1 MPSRDDD
8 NGAKTP
14 QGEVTPPPAGVTA
27 VTVTRGGGGHTPPP
41 PPDPPDSAGD
51 GEEGMLRMS
60 FFEHLTEL
68 RSRIVK
74 MVFGVLAAVLVSF
87 SFCNQLW
94 RLIAAPAVEALTTLG
109 IKPPNL
115 KAITPMEGFNVIWV
129 KLPFLCALFIASPW
143 VLYQVWAFISPGL
156 YKRERRYAVPF
167 ILTSAGLFIGGGAF
181 AYFVAFRFALTFLLG
196 IGVGNYVDP
205 MVSISEYFD
214 LFVNVTLGVALVFE
228 MPILIFF
235 LTLLRIVSPAF
246 LVKHS
251 RYAILGI
258 FIIAAIVTPTPDAFN
273 MLLFALP
280 MCLLF
285 YVGVFAGYLLVL
297 KREGRRF
304 PWPKVLTVGG
314 IVLVVLGALLY
325 FAAVHY
331 KLHPVPRLSGAVTMD
346 LYKAIRELREELEKL
361 NEVIASLEQF
371 QRTGTPPTPP
381 RRGRKSMPEQERK
394 LVSERMKNYWAR
406 RRKKK
411 GAAG

>member
-8 NGAKTP
+8 NGAQPP
-14 QGEVTPPPAGVTA
+14 QGELTPPPGPVTA
-27 VTVTRGGGGHTPPP
+27 VTVTRGAGGRTPPP
-41 PPDPPDSAGD
+41 PGPPEPP
-51 GEEGMLRMS
+51 GEDEDGMLRMS
-60 FFEHLTEL
+60 FLEHLTEL
-68 RSRIVK
+68 RSRIIK
-74 MVFGVLAAVLVSF
+74 MVMGVLVSMVVSF
-87 SFCNQLW
+87 SFCSQLW
-94 RLIAAPAVEALTTLG
+94 RLIAAPAVEALTALG
-109 IKPPNL
+109 IKPPTL
-115 KAITPMEGFNVIWV
+115 KAITPMEQFNVIWV
-129 KLPFLCALFIASPW
+129 KLPFLCALFLASPW

-214 LFVNVTLGVALVFE
+214 LFVNVTLGVGLVFE

-304 PWPKVLTVGG
+304 PWAKVLTIAG
-314 IVLVVLGALLY
+314 IVLVVFSALFY
-325 FAAVHY
+325 FAALHY
-331 KLHPVPRLSGAVTMD
+331 KLHPVPHWPF
-346 LYKAIRELREELEKL
+346 LR
-361 NEVIASLEQF
+361 
-371 QRTGTPPTPP
+371 R
-381 RRGRKSMPEQERK
+381 
-394 LVSERMKNYWAR
+394 
-406 RRKKK
+406 
-411 GAAG
+411 

>member
-1 MPSRDDD
+1 MASREDD
-8 NGAKTP
+8 NGAQTP
-14 QGEVTPPPAGVTA
+14 TGKVTPPPRTVTA
-27 VTVTRGGGGHTPPP
+27 VTTTRATGGGRTPP
-41 PPDPPDSAGD
+41 PPDPPDPPGD
-51 GEEGMLRMS
+51 DEDGMLRMS
-60 FFEHLTEL
+60 FLDHLTEL
-68 RSRIVK
+68 RSRIIK
-74 MVFGVLAAVLVSF
+74 MVMGVLVAMVVSF
-87 SFCNQLW
+87 TFCSQLW
-94 RLIAAPAVEALTTLG
+94 RLIAAPAVEALTALG
-109 IKPPNL
+109 IKPPTL
-115 KAITPMEGFNVIWV
+115 KAITPMEQFNVIWV

-167 ILTSAGLFIGGGAF
+167 ILTSAGLFIMGGAF

-304 PWPKVLTVGG
+304 PWRKVLTLGG
-314 IVLVVLGALLY
+314 IVLLLLGALFYL
-325 FAAVHY
+325 AAVHY
-331 KLHPVPRLSGAVTMD
+331 KLHAVPHWP
-346 LYKAIRELREELEKL
+346 
-361 NEVIASLEQF
+361 F
-371 QRTGTPPTPP
+371 
-381 RRGRKSMPEQERK
+381 
-394 LVSERMKNYWAR
+394 LVR
-406 RRKKK
+406 
-411 GAAG
+411 